1 MFFSKRD
8 PETKKLQDALGRVA
22 DIAISQ
28 SKSCRISCQKKA
40 LSCRSS
46 SHKPKALLWQPKRKI
61 FQVSGGQPKTDWI
74 HLF

>member
-40 LSCRSS
+40 LSRSS

-61 FQVSGGQPKTDWI
+61 FQVSGWQPKTDWI

>member
-22 DIAISQ
+22 NIAISQ
-28 SKSCRISCQKKA
+28 STSCGISCQKKA